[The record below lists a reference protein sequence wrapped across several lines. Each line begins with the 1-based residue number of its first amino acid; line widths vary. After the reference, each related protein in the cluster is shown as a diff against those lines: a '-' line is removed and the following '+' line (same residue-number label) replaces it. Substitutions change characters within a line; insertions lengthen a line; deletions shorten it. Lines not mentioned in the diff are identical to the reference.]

1 MSDLRGADPTDE
13 RVFGS
18 LGSSL
23 GGDIFTRQG
32 RNRAGDTRI
41 VGPRASVAVFRP
53 RWSAL

>member
-18 LGSSL
+18 LGLLGSSL

-53 RWSAL
+53 R